1 MFLVTI
7 EVQRWHGGHYMVSG
21 GNDGLDNLNV
31 LSVYMFFSQ
40 CFGEMSDNNK
50 DDLHYIFQVQNELG
64 PVKYNNI
71 FFLIIIYF
79 TTFFVFRN
87 LHVNLRTTLYS
98 WCTVI
103 PIWSHILNIVKKLRD
118 MLGL

>member
-1 MFLVTI
+1 MSI

-50 DDLHYIFQVQNELG
+50 DDLHYVFQVKNELG
-64 PVKYNNI
+64 PVKYNIYFFYNRFI
-71 FFLIIIYF
+71 LPVFFFFLEI
-79 TTFFVFRN
+79 
-87 LHVNLRTTLYS
+87 
-98 WCTVI
+98 C
-103 PIWSHILNIVKKLRD
+103 
-118 MLGL
+118 M